1 MTAHVALDVNVH
13 KHLKL
18 DPTRVEEAGADLHMI
33 PVVVSEFMKLVVQ
46 YPIVLTKH
54 AETGAFSCI
63 CLTGIEEGENLFL
76 HNAQFDSQIS
86 FCIIDSNALY
96 VPHNISRQPFVVGND
111 DTGKNDYVLCFDTDS
126 KILNSEKGKAIFNA
140 DGSASQVLTNA
151 QESLTALLYGE
162 KQTSMFIELLLDMD
176 LIVPLTLEITL
187 ASGANKTIQGLY
199 SIDEDKLNALNNS
212 QLNKLHTSGFL
223 QSAFT
228 QVASLGQI
236 YRLIELKNQRDAAPD
251 VLMQ

>member
-1 MTAHVALDVNVH
+1 MLRRLGLNVETLEQEVSGRAEPAL
-13 KHLKL
+13 
-18 DPTRVEEAGADLHMI
+18 RM
-33 PVVVSEFMKLVVQ
+33 VVKEWMFN
-46 YPIVLTKH
+46 Y
-54 AETGAFSCI
+54 
-63 CLTGIEEGENLFL
+63 
-76 HNAQFDSQIS
+76 
-86 FCIIDSNALY
+86 
-96 VPHNISRQPFVVGND
+96 R
-111 DTGKNDYVLCFDTDS
+111 
-126 KILNSEKGKAIFNA
+126 LNKYQS
-140 DGSASQVLTNA
+140 A

>member
-18 DPTRVEEAGADLHMI
+18 DPARVEEAGADLHMI

-46 YPIVLTKH
+46 YPIVFTKH

-63 CLTGIEEGENLFL
+63 CLTGIEEGENLFW
-76 HNAQFDSQIS
+76 HNAQFET
-86 FCIIDSNALY
+86 LY

-126 KILNSEKGKAIFNA
+126 KILNSEEGKAIFNA
-140 DGSASQVLTNA
+140 DGSASQVLTDA
-151 QESLTALLYGE
+151 QQSLSALLYGE

-199 SIDEDKLNALNNS
+199 SIDEDKLNALNNT
-212 QLNKLHTSGFL
+212 QLAKLHTSGFL
-223 QSAFT
+223 QSAYT

>member
-63 CLTGIEEGENLFL
+63 CLTGIEEGENLFW
-76 HNAQFDSQIS
+76 HNAQFD
-86 FCIIDSNALY
+86 ALY